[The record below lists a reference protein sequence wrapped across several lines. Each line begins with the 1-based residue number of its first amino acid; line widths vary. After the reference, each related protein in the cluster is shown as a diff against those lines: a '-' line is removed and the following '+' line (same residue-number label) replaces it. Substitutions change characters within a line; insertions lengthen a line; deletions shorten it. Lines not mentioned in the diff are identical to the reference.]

1 MPIFG
6 EHMEIRIENIRKKYG
21 KKTVLDGVTF
31 SAVSGECIGILG
43 ANGCGKSTLLSILA
57 GVQSADGGDFIYDE
71 VSLFKSNDKRRE
83 LVGYVPQGTPLLFE
97 LTALDNLRLWYDK
110 RELKASL
117 EGGMLKSLGIDEF
130 LKTPV
135 CKMSGGMKKRLSI
148 GCGVANSPHILILD
162 EPTAALDLICKEQIS
177 EFIMEHKKLGGIVL
191 LTTHDESELKICDK
205 IYVIKD
211 GRAVL
216 IDYNGSTKTLAEMF

>member
-1 MPIFG
+1 
-6 EHMEIRIENIRKKYG
+6 MEIRIENIRKKYG
-21 KKTVLDGVTF
+21 KKTVLEGVKL
-31 SAVSGECIGILG
+31 SAVSGECIGIVG

-57 GVQSADGGDFIYDE
+57 GVQRADGGDFIYDE
-71 VSLFKSNDKRRE
+71 ISLFRSKEKRRA
-83 LVGYVPQGTPLLFE
+83 LVGYVPQGTPLLYE

-110 RELKASL
+110 KSLAASL
-117 EGGMLKSLGIDEF
+117 EGGMLKRLGIDEF

-135 CKMSGGMKKRLSI
+135 CKMSGGMKKRLTI
-148 GCGVANSPHILILD
+148 GCSVANSPHILILD

-177 EFIMEHKKLGGIVL
+177 DFIMEHKRLGGIVL

-211 GRAVL
+211 GRAVRS
-216 IDYNGSTKTLAEMF
+216 DFNGSIKTLTEMF

>member
-1 MPIFG
+1 
-6 EHMEIRIENIRKKYG
+6 MEIRIENIRKKYG
-21 KKTVLDGVTF
+21 KKIVLDGVTF
-31 SAVSGECIGILG
+31 SAESGECVGIVG

-57 GVQSADGGDFIYDE
+57 GAQRSDGGDFIYDE
-71 VSLFKSNDKRRE
+71 ISLFSSKEKRCE
-83 LVGYVPQGTPLLFE
+83 LVGYVPQGTPLLSE

-110 RELKASL
+110 KSLKASL
-117 EGGMLKSLGIDEF
+117 EDGMLKRLGIDAF

-162 EPTAALDLICKEQIS
+162 EPSAALDLICKGQIS
-177 EFIMEHKKLGGIVL
+177 EFILEHKNRGGIVL
-191 LTTHDESELKICDK
+191 LTTHDESELKMCDK

-211 GRAVL
+211 GKAMESQ
-216 IDYNGSTKTLAEMF
+216 YNGSSNTHAEMF

>member
-1 MPIFG
+1 
-6 EHMEIRIENIRKKYG
+6 MEIRIENIRKKYG

-31 SAVSGECIGILG
+31 SAGSGECIGIVG

-57 GVQSADGGDFIYDE
+57 GVQRADEGDFLYDQI
-71 VSLFKSNDKRRE
+71 SLFKSKEKRCE
-83 LVGYVPQGTPLLFE
+83 LVGYVPQGNPLLSE
-97 LTALDNLRLWYDK
+97 LSALDNLRLWYDK
-110 RELKASL
+110 RALKASL
-117 EGGMLKSLGIDEF
+117 DDGMLKRLGIDAF
-130 LKTPV
+130 LKIPV

-177 EFIMEHKKLGGIVL
+177 EFIMEHKNRGGIVL

-211 GRAVL
+211 GRVVQR
-216 IDYNGSTKTLAEMF
+216 DYNGSTRALTEMF